1 MIPFFRKIRKTLA
14 DDNKPLK
21 YLRYAIGEIVLVVI
35 GILIALQINNWHN
48 NNVEKRVEKE
58 ILNEILV
65 NLETDIENI
74 EIKKKEND
82 LYLKHNQLV
91 LDHLKNK
98 TPLTDSLKHYYSYL
112 YGFGNFQPMTV
123 AYEDLKSRGLNII
136 KNKTLRKKI
145 AELYDYQY
153 YYIVDD
159 IRQAIGNIEMIHQN
173 QINSKLKTE
182 MSYVSAQPVNLIA
195 LQNDIQFQET
205 LQNIVFYRWY
215 TNDRFE
221 NGKQEMIKVKKVIEN
236 ELNKD

>member
-1 MIPFFRKIRKTLA
+1 MIKFFRKIRKTLA

-159 IRQAIGNIEMIHQN
+159 IRQAIGNIETIHQN

-182 MSYVSAQPVNLIA
+182 MSYVSAQPINLIA

-205 LQNIVFYRWY
+205 LQNILFYRWY

>member
-1 MIPFFRKIRKTLA
+1 MIKFFRKIRKTLA

-159 IRQAIGNIEMIHQN
+159 IRQAIGNIETIHQN

-205 LQNIVFYRWY
+205 LQNILFYKWY